1 MDEQDD
7 AVDSALLGTAQG
19 HETTFPGVEEKGT
32 ADDSAFDA
40 GLGEIIVGEIPDADD
55 LTRWLWTARCT
66 VPTHG
71 LLGTFATREAAESAK
86 QRHLLVAH
94 DGQVSQ

>member
-1 MDEQDD
+1 M
-7 AVDSALLGTAQG
+7 
-19 HETTFPGVEEKGT
+19 
-32 ADDSAFDA
+32 
-40 GLGEIIVGEIPDADD
+40 GEIPDADD

-94 DGQVSQ
+94 DGRVSQ